1 MIAVCVIQIIYKIH
15 SGKKLYGSLWQR
27 HDRMHYLLFVR
38 ILPTATVKMINRI
51 QINETYSLMKFST
64 LSLSLT

>member
-15 SGKKLYGSLWQR
+15 SGEKLFGSLWQR

-38 ILPTATVKMINRI
+38 ILPTATVKMINRS
-51 QINETYSLMKFST
+51 QINETYSESQFDLAS
-64 LSLSLT
+64 